1 MRTALEH
8 PDREF
13 LARLNR
19 LQSGTVQDLCEVL
32 EVTAT
37 AVRQK
42 LSRLM
47 VAGLVER
54 HTVSSGRGRPY
65 HVYRVTDKGRRQLGD
80 GYGDLA
86 RLLWREMQQ
95 IEDRDIRTRL
105 MSRLR
110 SALVQRY
117 RPAAPVATLSD
128 RFRHLQRT
136 LDEQGIQA
144 DLRERQEGTALL
156 PVLREHHCPYHDLAA
171 EDSTICDLERS
182 VFGEVLGVPL
192 ALTRCCRDGHPCCE
206 FEPAMQS

>member
-1 MRTALEH
+1 MRTTLEH

-13 LARLNR
+13 LARLSR
-19 LQSGTVQDLCEVL
+19 LENGTILELCGEL
-32 EVTAT
+32 DVTAT

-47 VAGLVER
+47 AAELVER
-54 HTVSSGRGRPY
+54 RTVTAGRGRPY
-65 HVYRVTDKGRRQLGD
+65 HVYRVSEEGRRQLGD

-86 RLLWREMQQ
+86 RLLWREMKQ
-95 IEDRDIRTRL
+95 IEDTDIRARL

-110 SALVQRY
+110 NALVQRY
-117 RPAAPVATLSD
+117 RAAAPAASLD
-128 RFRHLQRT
+128 ERFQQLQRA

-144 DLRERQEGTALL
+144 DLGERRQGDEML

-182 VFGEVLGVPL
+182 VFGDVLGVPI
-192 ALTRCCRDGHPCCE
+192 ALTQCCRDGYACCE
-206 FEPAMQS
+206 FEPVPQ